1 MEHALKGLLSRPQAI
16 GIRSVSRDIC
26 VHPQHD
32 PACARRGV
40 SFLSSFSAQYYHGLL
55 IFDHEGSGRETVP
68 SRDLQQEIDERFAG
82 STWGERARAV
92 VVDPEL
98 EAWVWSRSP
107 NVDEVMGWSGRSPSL
122 RRWLVREGWLHQDTL
137 KPARPKAAFH
147 SALRA
152 AGVARSASLYQ
163 QIAETVSLQRCDDR
177 SFGRLRSTLQEWFP
191 VVS

>member
-1 MEHALKGLLSRPQAI
+1 MMFHKLEPTPTREE
-16 GIRSVSRDIC
+16 RYV
-26 VHPQHD
+26 
-32 PACARRGV
+32 ARRLKPFHVLVGPNASGKTTFLDVIGFLGDIV
-40 SFLSSFSAQYYHGLL
+40 SNGLDGAL
-55 IFDHEGSGRETVP
+55 ADRAP
-68 SRDLQQEIDERFAG
+68 DPRDLLFRSRG
-82 STWGERARAV
+82 SR
-92 VVDPEL
+92 L
-98 EAWVWSRSP
+98 
-107 NVDEVMGWSGRSPSL
+107 VMGWSGRSPSL